1 MTTETSPVLTRDQRR
16 AQHALRKIREVPQK
30 LRADYKANANSLP
43 ATIVMNGLGQAC
55 AMLLAGAGRQS
66 EQDSVHRMIYRH
78 LQDWL
83 CQGNDAVYR
92 DAPDLVE
99 AVIGH
104 GQNDYVRAQ
113 GEALAYLDW
122 LKKFAQAYLA
132 GEED

>member
-1 MTTETSPVLTRDQRR
+1 
-16 AQHALRKIREVPQK
+16 
-30 LRADYKANANSLP
+30 
-43 ATIVMNGLGQAC
+43 
-55 AMLLAGAGRQS
+55 MLLAGAGRQS
-66 EQDSVHRMIYRH
+66 EQDSAHRLVYKH

-92 DAPDLVE
+92 DKSDLVE
-99 AVIGH
+99 AVISH

-132 GEED
+132 GGED